1 MTKPHSSFLASRDH
15 TTPFNEAPA
24 WSKSAIWYQ
33 IFTERF
39 YNGDQAN
46 DPKPAN
52 INIPPL
58 SENAPSDWAISSWT
72 SNWYEQQGWE
82 EGKPFNEVVNYRRYG
97 GDLEGVIAKLDYLQD
112 LGVTALYMNPLNDAA
127 SSHKF
132 DARNYHHIDVNFG
145 PDPDGDNEIIG
156 SENPADPASWQ
167 WTAADELFLKLI
179 DSVHARG
186 MKIIMDYSWNHT
198 GVMFWAWQDILKN
211 QANSAFKD
219 WYDIK
224 SFGNP
229 DIIPHEIEYSCWMG
243 VKGLPELRK
252 VNITNSRASGKPY
265 EGDLNEGIKQ
275 HIMSVTDRWLAPDGN
290 PSLGIDGF
298 RLDVADHIGLSFW
311 RDFRKRVRH
320 IKPDA
325 YLVGE
330 VWWDEFPDKFM
341 DPAPYTQGD
350 IFDAVMFYHA
360 YRPARYFFSKSSFSI
375 DAAEFKDSL
384 EILWNNLPKDK
395 RYALMNVSST
405 HDSPRLL
412 TDFFNRNKYKLRA
425 TPLEDAHYLTGKPDA
440 ETYSRVQLYLVHL
453 FTSIGAPHIWN
464 GEEMGMWGAD
474 DPDQRKPLWWNEFC
488 FEDETRNNFQPGL
501 KLYDKVGF
509 DKTQFDYYKK
519 LIAIRKTNPVL
530 VSGDI
535 SFLTA
540 TGGQLVYKRSDE
552 ENEILVCF
560 NNDDN
565 PLSFMLPSGSVY
577 INLLNDDLETTGKL
591 HLDPLKAAIL
601 KAVNKR

>member
-1 MTKPHSSFLASRDH
+1 MTKSYSSSLASLSH

-39 YNGDQAN
+39 YNGDQTN

-52 INIPPL
+52 ISVPSLN
-58 SENAPSDWAISSWT
+58 ENAPSNWTISRWT
-72 SNWYEQQGWE
+72 SNWYEQNGWE
-82 EGKPFNEVVNYRRYG
+82 EGKPFNEVVNFRRYG
-97 GDLEGVIAKLDYLQD
+97 GDLQGVISKLDYLQD
-112 LGVTALYMNPLNDAA
+112 LGVTALYMNPLNDAT

-145 PDPDGDNEIIG
+145 PDPEGDNKIIA
-156 SENPADPASWQ
+156 SEDPADPSSWQ
-167 WTAADELFLKLI
+167 WTAADKLFLHLI
-179 DSVHARG
+179 ESVHARG
-186 MKIIMDYSWNHT
+186 MRIIMDYSWNHT

-211 QANSAFKD
+211 RENSAFKD

-224 SFGNP
+224 SFG
-229 DIIPHEIEYSCWMG
+229 DPHKEPCEIEYGCWMG
-243 VKGLPELRK
+243 VKGLPELKK
-252 VNITNSRASGKPY
+252 VNITGDRDPGKPY

-298 RLDVADHIGLSFW
+298 RLDVADHIGMSFW
-311 RDFRKRVRH
+311 RDFRKRVRQV
-320 IKPDA
+320 KPDA

-341 DPAPYTQGD
+341 DPAPFTQGD
-350 IFDAVMFYHA
+350 VFDGVMFYHA
-360 YRPARYFFSKSSFSI
+360 YKPARYFFSKSTFSI

-384 EILWNNLPKDK
+384 EFIWNNLCTDK
-395 RYALMNVSST
+395 RYAMMNVSST

-412 TDFFNRNKYKLRA
+412 TDFYNSNRYKLRA
-425 TPLEDAHYLTGKPDA
+425 TPMEDSHYLTGKPGY
-440 ETYSRVQLYLVHL
+440 ETYSRVQMYLVHL
-453 FTSIGAPHIWN
+453 FTTIGAPQIWN

-488 FEDETRNNFQPGL
+488 FDDESRYNFQPGP
-501 KLYDKVGF
+501 KLYDQVGF
-509 DKTQFDYYKK
+509 NQAQFDYYKK
-519 LIAIRKTNPVL
+519 LIKIRKSNPVL
-530 VSGDI
+530 TTGDI
-535 SFLTA
+535 GFLKA
-540 TGGQLVYKRSDE
+540 TGGQLVYKRFDE
-552 ENEILVCF
+552 KNEILVFF
-560 NNDDN
+560 NNQETAQ
-565 PLSFMLPSGSVY
+565 SFTLAPCSVY
-577 INLLNDDLETTGKL
+577 INLLHDDAEITEVL

-601 KAVNKR
+601 KIVAE